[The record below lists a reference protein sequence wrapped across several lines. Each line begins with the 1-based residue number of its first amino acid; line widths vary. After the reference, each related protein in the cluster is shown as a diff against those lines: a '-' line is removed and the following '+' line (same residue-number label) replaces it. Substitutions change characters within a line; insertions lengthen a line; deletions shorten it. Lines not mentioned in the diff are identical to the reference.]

1 MVWGLKLGGA
11 GLEAG
16 APVKRLMQLF
26 RTSKGVE
33 RLEKGFE
40 GEADNTFL
48 FI

>member
-1 MVWGLKLGGA
+1 MVWGLKLGGV

-33 RLEKGFE
+33 RLEKGFK
-40 GEADNTFL
+40 GEADDTF
-48 FI
+48 